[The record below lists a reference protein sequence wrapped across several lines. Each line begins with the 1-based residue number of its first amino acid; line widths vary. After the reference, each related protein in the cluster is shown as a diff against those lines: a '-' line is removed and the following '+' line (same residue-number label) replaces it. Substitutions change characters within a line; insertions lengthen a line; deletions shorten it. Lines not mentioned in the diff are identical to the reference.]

1 MAVDKDEQFIRE
13 QIGDPADIVRELQEF
28 DRSARSL
35 DKQLPDLVDRYP
47 DQWVAV
53 LDGKVRAHGRNFDEV
68 MQKID
73 QEGLPRKRTLVRF
86 LEKDP
91 RAMIL

>member
-1 MAVDKDEQFIRE
+1 MDDDVQTILE
-13 QIGDPADIVRELQEF
+13 QIGDPADIARELKEF
-28 DRSARSL
+28 SRSTRSL

-53 LDGKVRAHGRNFDEV
+53 LDGKVRAHGRTFEEV

-86 LEKDP
+86 LERDP